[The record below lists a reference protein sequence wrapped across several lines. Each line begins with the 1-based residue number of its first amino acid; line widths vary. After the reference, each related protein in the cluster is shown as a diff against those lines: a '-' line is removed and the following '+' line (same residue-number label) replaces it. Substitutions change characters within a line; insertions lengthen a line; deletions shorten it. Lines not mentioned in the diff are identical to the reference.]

1 MVLSSTNIVQMGN
14 DMNIET
20 EPKPKRNPNWP
31 NVWPFPQIN
40 GEKFIP
46 KNDVKVKKFKP
57 VIEKPIYEPAPF

>member
-1 MVLSSTNIVQMGN
+1 
-14 DMNIET
+14 MNIET

-46 KNDVKVKKFKP
+46 KDDVKVKKFKP